1 MKTLQFAGF
10 QVYLNDCLFR
20 LVLNQ
25 HHVWNDAFNNNVK
38 YPMIIRH
45 NKMNYLIFNKT
56 NNLVES

>member
-10 QVYLNDCLFR
+10 QVYFKECLFR

-25 HHVWNDAFNNNVK
+25 HYVWRSAYINNVK
-38 YPMIIRH
+38 YPMIIRL

-56 NNLVES
+56 NHPVES